1 MKMTTNNISNLN
13 SLELSIGPMQPERLS
28 NELGVKLSIPVG
40 AKTLE
45 RDKIIAS
52 SVNSMYSNINKIEDD
67 CSIDA
72 SKTKWGHSDIF
83 SKIDKMEADPTKF
96 DEKRSEILIDLDR
109 IEYDVIQK
117 IKDCSK

>member
-1 MKMTTNNISNLN
+1 MTTDRQKICKCGTNVAEFIGDIRIFVRNLRTAKAENSAIFIS
-13 SLELSIGPMQPERLS
+13 SF
-28 NELGVKLSIPVG
+28 K
-40 AKTLE
+40 
-45 RDKIIAS
+45 S

-83 SKIDKMEADPTKF
+83 NKIDKMEADPTKF